1 MDITTT
7 RSKRRNTLFPNAL
20 LLKKFAQAELDE
32 DDEDVELPD
41 FLNEEEEIQED
52 AKEKQSKKPKIA
64 PKRRSSSMSSQSS
77 DENKDPTIQ
86 FANKHMPGRVPSN
99 VPFGF
104 SLSQPQTPVKP
115 KPSKKV
121 PAKSTKTKKTQPK
134 KTKAV
139 VPKRESS
146 KESSSST
153 TDDFSK
159 TVEIADALRNVENR
173 IQINLNNIRQKDE
186 VRLSI
191 RDIHCEIKS
200 RLGDTQSKS
209 EQTDYS
215 IVTES
220 YIQKLKNEINMS
232 RAQPDVDGSNT
243 DVKELKSE
251 INQYKK
257 LLKCGCTPVD
267 SANFVSVSTSPVVL
281 KIQSGS
287 ACQEPCKGLRET
299 GRNSINVYLHWSFRW
314 YLRLMSS

>member
-1 MDITTT
+1 MDITKT

-20 LLKKFAQAELDE
+20 LLKKFAAQERDEE

-41 FLNEEEEIQED
+41 FLQEEEQEG
-52 AKEKQSKKPKIA
+52 AKEEEGSKKPKIT
-64 PKRRSSSMSSQSS
+64 PNKRSSSMSSQSS
-77 DENKDPTIQ
+77 DETKDPAIH
-86 FANKHMPGRVPSN
+86 FANKHLPGKVPSN

-104 SLSQPQTPVKP
+104 SLNQPQQPVKP
-115 KPSKKV
+115 KSSKKV
-121 PAKSTKTKKTQPK
+121 HPKSPKTKKTQPK
-134 KTKAV
+134 KPKAI
-139 VPKRESS
+139 VPKPPSAS
-146 KESSSST
+146 KETSSST
-153 TDDFSK
+153 TEDFSR
-159 TVEIADALRNVENR
+159 TVDIADALRNVENR

-200 RLGDTQSKS
+200 RLGNTQSKS

-243 DVKELKSE
+243 DVRELKCE

-267 SANFVSVSTSPVVL
+267 SANFVSASTSPVVL
-281 KIQSGS
+281 KVQSTS
-287 ACQEPCKGLRET
+287 ACQAPCKKPQET
-299 GRNSINVYLHWSFRW
+299 GKIS
-314 YLRLMSS
+314 